1 MNGVADFV
9 PGGYPLPWNPI
20 TLGDFTP
27 GWFPL
32 PQNPVGFR
40 PSANGTLPKAPDI
53 PMALI
58 GHGNGKSLGCGGDC
72 GCDDCSGMGRVPNYV
87 RSLLNASSTGLEH
100 RHAHGYTGMGGLG
113 DTIIPQ
119 ASLPTFL
126 QGETFG
132 FPTVYVAGVGVLALI
147 MFMGSRGGRRR
158 R

>member
-1 MNGVADFV
+1 
-9 PGGYPLPWNPI
+9 
-20 TLGDFTP
+20 
-27 GWFPL
+27 
-32 PQNPVGFR
+32 
-40 PSANGTLPKAPDI
+40 
-53 PMALI
+53 MALI